1 MMVTADHA
9 AAVRALV
16 TGDDDAFG
24 QMIDDADPGWSDAF
38 ARLFASMF
46 LCAVKFRFTGEGPQ
60 PDVIRFV
67 AQSRIRHGG
76 DQAGY
81 SPSVAESLMGSALGI
96 NPVPTGLDDAE
107 SGTAQLA
114 LLKDLAGELSFLDFE
129 ALLGAAQGELNKNNL
144 EPPRGPGAR

>member
-1 MMVTADHA
+1 MTVTADHV

-16 TGDDDAFG
+16 TGDDGAFD
-24 QMIDDADPGWSDAF
+24 QLVDDTDPSWADAF
-38 ARLFASMF
+38 ARLFSSVF
-46 LCAVKFRFTGEGPQ
+46 LCAVKFRFTGAEPQ

-67 AQSRIRHGG
+67 ARSRIRHGG

-129 ALLGAAQGELNKNNL
+129 ALLGAAQAELNKNNF
-144 EPPRGPGAR
+144 EPPRAAGS